1 MDADAFGAV
10 STGTAINGGA
20 RFMAAGVM
28 SYSFGDDDFQPTSL
42 SVRDANPMPRPVT
55 NLRSPNDLRLGN
67 FNMLRLCD
75 TIGDN
80 SKCECGDHGTPTE
93 AELQLKLQRLSA
105 YVGGVLKL
113 PDVLGAE
120 EVETLAVLQQLAAQL
135 DQGYGA
141 HYAAYLVD
149 GHDPSGID
157 VGFLVNT
164 DRVQV
169 AQVTQLGG
177 DVTWVDPGTG
187 RTAYLHDRPSL
198 LLEASKLGNNSFP
211 FRMIV
216 LHPKSPLGVDS
227 GGAADCNRLKRF
239 EQAKDI
245 ARSVQALQ
253 TDGKSGYEPLVV
265 LGDFNA
271 YPFTDGWADVVG
283 AIAGTYDDSASRLD
297 LGGSIVTPALRNA
310 VDSVPANDRYS
321 FLLTE
326 QLGAIQGYQ
335 HAGSFDSGRDVPVAQ
350 VLDQALLDRQAQ
362 RCFPRF
368 QYCRGDLDAPD
379 QTLQDAAGHSDLSK
393 AIGVSD
399 HDGFILDLACHTAVP
414 PVVLSRGR

>member
-1 MDADAFGAV
+1 
-10 STGTAINGGA
+10 
-20 RFMAAGVM
+20 
-28 SYSFGDDDFQPTSL
+28 
-42 SVRDANPMPRPVT
+42 
-55 NLRSPNDLRLGN
+55 
-67 FNMLRLCD
+67 
-75 TIGDN
+75 
-80 SKCECGDHGTPTE
+80 
-93 AELQLKLQRLSA
+93 
-105 YVGGVLKL
+105 
-113 PDVLGAE
+113 
-120 EVETLAVLQQLAAQL
+120 
-135 DQGYGA
+135 
-141 HYAAYLVD
+141 
-149 GHDPSGID
+149 
-157 VGFLVNT
+157 
-164 DRVQV
+164 
-169 AQVTQLGG
+169 
-177 DVTWVDPGTG
+177 
-187 RTAYLHDRPSL
+187 
-198 LLEASKLGNNSFP
+198 
-211 FRMIV
+211 
-216 LHPKSPLGVDS
+216 
-227 GGAADCNRLKRF
+227 
-239 EQAKDI
+239 
-245 ARSVQALQ
+245 
-253 TDGKSGYEPLVV
+253 

-368 QYCRGDLDAPD
+368 QYGRGDLDAPD